1 MRKEHKR
8 STGVAMNDRFEQRH
22 VNKVNDNKKKK
33 EGEKGEK
40 EGKTGKNELKS
51 TKFFSKMQEV
61 AKDDQVRKD
70 LKRKARKEG
79 TSTGGPPAHTNEST
93 KKFKL

>member
-22 VNKVNDNKKKK
+22 VNKVKDSKKKK
-33 EGEKGEK
+33 EGETEKG
-40 EGKTGKNELKS
+40 GAGKNELKS

-61 AKDDQVRKD
+61 AKDD
-70 LKRKARKEG
+70 
-79 TSTGGPPAHTNEST
+79 
-93 KKFKL
+93 